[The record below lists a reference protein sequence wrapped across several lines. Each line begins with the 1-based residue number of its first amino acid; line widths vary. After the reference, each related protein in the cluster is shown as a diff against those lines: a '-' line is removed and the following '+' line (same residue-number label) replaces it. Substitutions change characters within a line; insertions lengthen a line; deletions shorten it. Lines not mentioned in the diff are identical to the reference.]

1 MKLFGADATATATA
15 NEVYGKAADAL
26 TALAAKIL
34 GATPTQGY
42 FFGSVPSSLDASLY
56 SCLLFLST
64 APVVHPVLK
73 DKVKEWSC
81 FQSYI
86 ARISKEKFLSPVPAA
101 SSISGAAWTEWDGS
115 GGASTSSGRA
125 RAKERRERGGGGGG
139 VETEA
144 EAAMHRKGRWWLA
157 GTAAVIIAYVIFGA
171 GYFEIGYLMDEDDDD
186 DVDLD

>member
-1 MKLFGADATATATA
+1 
-15 NEVYGKAADAL
+15 
-26 TALAAKIL
+26 
-34 GATPTQGY
+34 
-42 FFGSVPSSLDASLY
+42 
-56 SCLLFLST
+56 
-64 APVVHPVLK
+64 VLK

-115 GGASTSSGRA
+115 GGASTSAGRA
-125 RAKERRERGGGGGG
+125 RAKERRDRGGGGGGGG

-157 GTAAVIIAYVIFGA
+157 GTVAVIVAYVIFGA